1 MEVVRSLL
9 QQSRWEMRETWD
21 EGGGSALY
29 REDDND
35 LEDILEVKSRGLVDG
50 VYLLIIVTP

>member
-9 QQSRWEMRETWD
+9 QKSRWEMRDTWD
-21 EGGGSALY
+21 EGGGSALH
-29 REDDND
+29 RENND
-35 LEDILEVKSRGLVDG
+35 LEDILEVKSRGLVNG